1 MTPSQQLYA
10 IIREVSDLLH
20 ELHQEKPFRRREV
33 CVKLQEIGGQ
43 LCEVRAALEA
53 SDTSRQAGVA
63 QRVFE
68 NRTRPGLTR
77 ANATTVDVSETHVP
91 GRDEISRRNQS
102 DSRLVESG
110 ASLAVG

>member
-10 IIREVSDLLH
+10 IVREISNLLR
-20 ELHQEKPFRRREV
+20 ELHQEKPVRRGEL

-91 GRDEISRRNQS
+91 GSDEISRRSQP
-102 DSRLVESG
+102 E
-110 ASLAVG
+110 